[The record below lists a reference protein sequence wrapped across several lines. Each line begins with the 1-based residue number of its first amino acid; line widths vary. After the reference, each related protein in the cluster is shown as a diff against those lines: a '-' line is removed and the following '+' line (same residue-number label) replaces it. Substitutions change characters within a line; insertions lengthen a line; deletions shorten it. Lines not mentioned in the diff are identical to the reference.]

1 MNHDDDRR
9 AKGPDGPGGVAE
21 AMNRVLA
28 AERTALAEVDACRA
42 ESEKSLE
49 TARHEARAVLQRAER
64 VAREIH
70 ARTER
75 LATIR
80 ARRMVEAAHDAAASP
95 DWERLLAEAVGR
107 LATRMT
113 GGSDA

>member
-28 AERTALAEVDACRA
+28 AERAALVEVSACRS

-49 TARHEARAVLQRAER
+49 AARREARAVLERAER

-75 LATIR
+75 LATVR
-80 ARRMVEAAHDAAASP
+80 ARRMVEAAHDAEPSA
-95 DWERLLAEAVGR
+95 DWEKLLAAAVGR
-107 LATRMT
+107 LAARMT
-113 GGSDA
+113 GESDA